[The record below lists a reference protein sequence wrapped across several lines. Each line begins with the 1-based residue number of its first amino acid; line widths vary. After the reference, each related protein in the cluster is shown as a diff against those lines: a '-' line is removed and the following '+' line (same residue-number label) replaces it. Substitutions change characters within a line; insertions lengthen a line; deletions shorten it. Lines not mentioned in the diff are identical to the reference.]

1 VIAEARRTVQP
12 VRVDTRPEPDEPDA
26 ERVRGGDVAA
36 VRTPAALFDLTG
48 RVVILTG
55 ASSGLGARWAPVLAA
70 AGAQVVLTARREP
83 ELLSTA
89 ARTPA
94 ATVMV
99 GDITDPTH
107 RGRLVDATLETFGRI
122 DVLVN
127 NAGGAASAPALDT
140 TTEDFRS
147 MIDTDLVALF
157 ALSRLVGRHMV
168 EAGHG
173 SIINNAS
180 LAAERSVDRYPLSA
194 YSAAKAG
201 VVAVT
206 RSLAAEWGR
215 FGVRVNAVGPAFF
228 PTPTSGNLED
238 PEQVGWIEQH
248 NALGRTARIDELDG
262 TILFLASDASS
273 FVTGQHLLVDG
284 GWSVF

>member
-1 VIAEARRTVQP
+1 VSEATG
-12 VRVDTRPEPDEPDA
+12 A
-26 ERVRGGDVAA
+26 GASGI
-36 VRTPAALFDLTG
+36 RTPGELFDLSG

-55 ASSGLGARWAPVLAA
+55 ASSGLGARWAPVLGA
-70 AGAQVVLTARREP
+70 AGAHLVLTARRER
-83 ELLSTA
+83 ELRRTA
-89 ARTPA
+89 ERTPG
-94 ATVMV
+94 ATVVV
-99 GDITDPTH
+99 GDVCDPAH
-107 RGRLVDATLETFGRI
+107 RRHLVDVTLESFGRI

-140 TTEDFRS
+140 TIDDFRS

-157 ALSRLVGRHMV
+157 ALSQLVGRHMV
-168 EAGHG
+168 DAGRG

-180 LAAERSVDRYPLSA
+180 LAAERCVDRYPLSA

-215 FGVRVNAVGPAFF
+215 SGVRVNAIGPAFF

-238 PEQVGWIEQH
+238 PEQVAWIEQH

-262 TILFLASDASS
+262 TILFLASDAST

-284 GWSVF
+284 GWSIF